1 MNTRSRIL
9 EEVLRQFN
17 KKGIH
22 QVGVREIARSLN
34 MSPGNLSYH
43 FPKKEDLL
51 LEIIKN
57 YSKTNKV
64 YREEYLNGKPSLTR
78 FIQLFENIFK
88 NQFQHRGIFTELVE
102 VNRILNEST
111 GFDYSISQ
119 TERINEFENMVE
131 TLQEVG
137 ELKLGFEIKTNL
149 VSFLTL
155 FGRFWIS
162 EAFLTA
168 LPKSQEETVNHYI
181 SILKHQLILNAT
193 PFGVKS
199 LN

>member
-1 MNTRSRIL
+1 MNTRLRIL
-9 EEVLRQFN
+9 EEALRQFN

-51 LEIIKN
+51 LEIIRN

-64 YREEYLNGKPSLTR
+64 YREGYLNGKPCLIR
-78 FIQLFENIFK
+78 FIQLFEKTFH

-102 VNRILNEST
+102 VNRILKEST
-111 GFDYSISQ
+111 GFDYTISQ

-137 ELKLGFEIKTNL
+137 ELKLGSEIKTNL

-162 EAFLTA
+162 EAFLA
-168 LPKSQEETVNHYI
+168 GLPKGQEETVNHYI

-199 LN
+199 LK